1 MGLELKCPLWYL
13 YSSTLFFFFDCS
25 LLLFFILTFLFPFL
39 FLYEINSLN
48 FFDDPILLPCNHLFC
63 KYVFCFLILI
73 WFLVF
78 FFFSSCRCI
87 IFCLPCFRSCMPFA
101 AQIGSVCPL
110 CKAGFVD
117 RGRVSTTLRL
127 LIDLYC
133 FWMMVFMYRYLFYA
147 VLISLWTNALSR
159 VARFWIIPGFW
170 SSKITFFRIYD
181 TC

>member
-1 MGLELKCPLWYL
+1 MSGFSTSANTTRFLNPWLLHFQKMGLELKCPLWYL

-78 FFFSSCRCI
+78 FFFQVVDAL
-87 IFCLPCFRSCMPFA
+87 F
-101 AQIGSVCPL
+101 
-110 CKAGFVD
+110 FVYL
-117 RGRVSTTLRL
+117 VSGVACHLQLRL
-127 LIDLYC
+127 DRFALCAKQDLSTEVE
-133 FWMMVFMYRYLFYA
+133 FPL
-147 VLISLWTNALSR
+147 LL
-159 VARFWIIPGFW
+159 GFL
-170 SSKITFFRIYD
+170 
-181 TC
+181 